1 MQQRITSEAV
11 QDVFDVAI
19 NISNTSYVDAR
30 NWILQWQGDLD
41 VRSLLTSMLGTSALW
56 DGSRDNEAGLIKKKF
71 DPFFLTF
78 ICSVKHLNA
87 FWDMTFPPSKRRK
100 SMDPGL
106 RSQRPDFFV
115 CAMLSSHQCYLFTV
129 EVKKAVQGLVIQSDL
144 EKLASE
150 MKDGIDDLASQRINI
165 SSVRVFGMVVIGM
178 RGDIY
183 SMALEANGLYVM
195 RSYTAV
201 FAPRSHKGLGG
212 LPLTINVFLNLKADI
227 EESIQ
232 LCSRPLLPAIAPQI
246 CKSFGTP
253 VKYHIK

>member
-87 FWDMTFPPSKRRK
+87 F
-100 SMDPGL
+100 
-106 RSQRPDFFV
+106 
-115 CAMLSSHQCYLFTV
+115 CHQCYLFTV